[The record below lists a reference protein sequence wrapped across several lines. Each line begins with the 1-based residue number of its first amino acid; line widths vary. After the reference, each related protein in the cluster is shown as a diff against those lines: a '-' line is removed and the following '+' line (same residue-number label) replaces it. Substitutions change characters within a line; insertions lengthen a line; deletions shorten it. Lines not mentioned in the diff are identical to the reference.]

1 MVLRKL
7 RATGL
12 KEEKRLRES
21 VVLNGNRD
29 WWVNLFGCGMLP
41 LLFLLLSLNLQLVLH
56 VLDVPS
62 KAVAMEVVVTGCF
75 RKGLIFLER
84 G

>member
-1 MVLRKL
+1 MVP
-7 RATGL
+7 
-12 KEEKRLRES
+12 
-21 VVLNGNRD
+21 NGSRD

-41 LLFLLLSLNLQLVLH
+41 FLFLLLSLNLQLMLH

-75 RKGLIFLER
+75 RKGLVFLEE
-84 G
+84 GWI